1 MEGSIQFP
9 LAGAAMKDPLPAEQ
23 EAQAVELVSRLQAKV
38 SEIALELA
46 RELVS
51 TTDATLFGETEFKLR
66 DQAMKLVGVA
76 YNEYLGQK
84 KTAT

>member
-1 MEGSIQFP
+1 
-9 LAGAAMKDPLPAEQ
+9 MKDPLPPEQ
-23 EAQAVELVSRLQAKV
+23 EAKALELASRMQAKAAA
-38 SEIALELA
+38 IALELA

>member
-9 LAGAAMKDPLPAEQ
+9 LAGAAMKDPLPPEQ